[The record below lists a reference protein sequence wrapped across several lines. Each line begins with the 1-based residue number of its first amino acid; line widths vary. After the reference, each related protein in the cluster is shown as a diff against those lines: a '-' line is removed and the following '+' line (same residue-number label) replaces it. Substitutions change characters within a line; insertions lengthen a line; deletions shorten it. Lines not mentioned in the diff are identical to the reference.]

1 MRPFR
6 RARRGYVAELSAAE
20 RLVLAHVVGDVVEL
34 LQEQAGPGSE
44 EAAPPSEAATIE
56 GVAPLSAPPEEVRA
70 PTDPAVRR
78 LLPDAAPE
86 DAGVSAEFRRFTQGD
101 LAAEKSQRL
110 LLLADLLL
118 AGDPQDA
125 EVLTP
130 LVVRPDDARRVAG
143 ALTDVRV
150 VLAERLDLRTD
161 DQVEDL
167 HDEVLAREAV
177 DVEEDEGA
185 PDAARR
191 FLASVFLMSG
201 WLQES
206 LVDLMLAEVRRPPR

>member
-6 RARRGYVAELSAAE
+6 RARRGYVAELSASE

-34 LQEQAGPGSE
+34 LQEQTGTVPHEDPEGAR
-44 EAAPPSEAATIE
+44 IE
-56 GVAPLSAPPEEVRA
+56 GVAPLSAPAEDVQA

-78 LLPDAAPE
+78 LLPDASRE
-86 DAGVSAEFRRFTQGD
+86 DGEVSAEFRRFTQGD
-101 LAAEKSQRL
+101 LVAEKAQRL

-125 EVLTP
+125 EALTP
-130 LVVRPDDARRVAG
+130 LIVRPDDARRVAG
-143 ALTDVRV
+143 ALTDIRV

-167 HDEVLAREAV
+167 HDEVLAREESG
-177 DVEEDEGA
+177 VEPPEEA

-191 FLASVFLMSG
+191 FLASVFLLSG

-206 LVDLMLAEVRRPPR
+206 LVELMLAEVRRTAR

>member
-6 RARRGYVAELSAAE
+6 RARRGYVAELSASE

-34 LQEQAGPGSE
+34 LQEQTATVPPEGSD
-44 EAAPPSEAATIE
+44 ASRIE
-56 GVAPLSAPPEEVRA
+56 GVAPLSAPPDEVRVPA
-70 PTDPAVRR
+70 DPAVRR
-78 LLPDAAPE
+78 LLPDASRE
-86 DAGVSAEFRRFTQGD
+86 DAEVSTEFRRFTQGD
-101 LAAEKSQRL
+101 LAAEKAQRL

-125 EVLTP
+125 EALTP
-130 LVVRPDDARRVAG
+130 LIVRPDDARRVAG

-161 DQVEDL
+161 DQVEEL
-167 HDEVLAREAV
+167 HDEVLSREEQGSEP
-177 DVEEDEGA
+177 DEEA

-206 LVDLMLAEVRRPPR
+206 LVELMLAEVRRAPR

>member
-6 RARRGYVAELSAAE
+6 RARRGYVAELSASE

-34 LQEQAGPGSE
+34 LQGQTGTASPESV
-44 EAAPPSEAATIE
+44 IE
-56 GVAPLSAPPEEVRA
+56 GVAPLSAPPEEVRVPA
-70 PTDPAVRR
+70 DPAVRR
-78 LLPDAAPE
+78 LLPDASHE
-86 DAGVSAEFRRFTQGD
+86 DDEVSAEFRRFTQGD
-101 LAAEKSQRL
+101 LAAEKSRRL

-118 AGDPQDA
+118 ASDPQDA
-125 EVLTP
+125 EALTP
-130 LVVRPDDARRVAG
+130 LVVRPGDARRVAG

-150 VLAERLDLRTD
+150 VLGERLDLRTD

-167 HDEVLAREAV
+167 HDEVLARDASGSEP
-177 DVEEDEGA
+177 DEDA

-206 LVDLMLAEVRRPPR
+206 LVELMLAEVRRTPR